1 MEAKMRATLLLASVF
16 LFGFLISCKQQIR
29 SAPNASPGSQTQS
42 QSAVSPVKSE
52 RGTPAEA
59 QAMLEKAVAHY
70 QTVGRKQALADFTGK
85 ESPFFDRDL
94 YVFCVGSNSSTLTAN
109 GALPQY
115 VGMSVDVWKDADG
128 KPLGKAIQNAARNSD
143 QGSIEYRMFNPV
155 SGTIEPKI
163 SYWRKLGED
172 VCGVGAYNQR

>member
-1 MEAKMRATLLLASVF
+1 
-16 LFGFLISCKQQIR
+16 
-29 SAPNASPGSQTQS
+29 
-42 QSAVSPVKSE
+42 
-52 RGTPAEA
+52 
-59 QAMLEKAVAHY
+59 MLEKAVAHY

-109 GALPQY
+109 GAFPQY